1 MYEALTKYIGQL
13 GDAGTWIIDREND
26 GSEEHP
32 IRMPYLSY
40 SQTITRFISEMDAF
54 MVYNYQ
60 EVLKRNGLQWGMEM
74 GNADVSGF
82 DAEDVLALL
91 TGAIRAERF
100 LRRCVCV
107 FCPLRCNRPLAAE
120 IKGNRRRMNRE
131 NSTHKAKSRR
141 RPCGFLS
148 FWKIKSGQI
157 PFRTLSAYH
166 FLDINI
172 IPGQGKEFSDPKA
185 RHQRQTN
192 EHTIP
197 VAVTRPNQRFLL

>member
-107 FCPLRCNRPLAAE
+107 FCPLRCRRPLAAE
-120 IKGNRRRMNRE
+120 IKGNRRSMNRGISE
-131 NSTHKAKSRR
+131 IFTHKAKSRR
-141 RPCGFLS
+141 ISCGFSLFLGIKKLTDSIRNLS
-148 FWKIKSGQI
+148 TYHGSGGWI
-157 PFRTLSAYH
+157 
-166 FLDINI
+166 
-172 IPGQGKEFSDPKA
+172 
-185 RHQRQTN
+185 
-192 EHTIP
+192 
-197 VAVTRPNQRFLL
+197 

>member
-1 MYEALTKYIGQL
+1 MTAMYEALTKYIGQL

-74 GNADVSGF
+74 GSADVSGF

-100 LRRCVCV
+100 CDGAFASFTRSGAVDRWLRR
-107 FCPLRCNRPLAAE
+107 LKE
-120 IKGNRRRMNRE
+120 IDE
-131 NSTHKAKSRR
+131 A
-141 RPCGFLS
+141 
-148 FWKIKSGQI
+148 
-157 PFRTLSAYH
+157 
-166 FLDINI
+166 
-172 IPGQGKEFSDPKA
+172 
-185 RHQRQTN
+185 
-192 EHTIP
+192 
-197 VAVTRPNQRFLL
+197 